1 VLKAG
6 LGWASEFAVL
16 VQKVLVVGLELVWAY
31 SALDLGQV
39 LELGLGL
46 TFFVFEQ
53 PVLGLGLMLA
63 DFAVVKLVLVL
74 DSALAIPPSAPEM
87 WMEGEDSD
95 LRAWLGSRS
104 RGRIPG

>member
-1 VLKAG
+1 MGVGIRCFGPEGAG
-6 LGWASEFAVL
+6 GGTGIGMGILCFGP
-16 VQKVLVVGLELVWAY
+16 
-31 SALDLGQV
+31 GQV

-74 DSALAIPPSAPEM
+74 VSALAIPPSAPEM

-104 RGRIPG
+104 RGRIP